1 MDGSRVAPTA
11 RDAVVAQEGD
21 AELSADEA
29 FLLGCWSHS
38 LLPHSP
44 FWIIG
49 LKPEGEG
56 NGDLRPAQEPALQV
70 RKRRPSRRRFM
81 RPRMPF
87 NDDARRQEL
96 VDEHSRALFRSL
108 LLSIAR
114 RTSCLLVAIRLVS
127 CLHTPCLLV
136 AEQACGG
143 SGGGGGGLGLAL
155 GVRFCV
161 LVVVMMRR

>member
-1 MDGSRVAPTA
+1 
-11 RDAVVAQEGD
+11 
-21 AELSADEA
+21 
-29 FLLGCWSHS
+29 
-38 LLPHSP
+38 
-44 FWIIG
+44 
-49 LKPEGEG
+49 
-56 NGDLRPAQEPALQV
+56 
-70 RKRRPSRRRFM
+70 
-81 RPRMPF
+81 MPF